1 MVKLRA
7 AAVLAGCI
15 LTAPPGAHA
24 DDTADSTMEA
34 ISCGMYVAARDSNNP
49 GEYNLYALAFGAGVM
64 FAANRPPIGPD
75 GKTVPADQ
83 FLDALY
89 DACRTSP
96 NELFDAAIARLVQ
109 TYFAS
114 EPSPR

>member
-1 MVKLRA
+1 MVKMRTAL
-7 AAVLAGCI
+7 LAGCI
-15 LTAPPGAHA
+15 VTVPLGAHA
-24 DDTADSTMEA
+24 DEATDPPMEA
-34 ISCGMYVAARDSNNP
+34 ISCGMYVAARDSHNP

-64 FAANRPPIGPD
+64 LASNRSPIGLD
-75 GKTVPADQ
+75 GKTVPANQ
-83 FLDALY
+83 FLNALY